1 MRKLAL
7 LFGVSEYENPKNR
20 LEACKYDLQMMNSLL
35 QSSGEF
41 SDILVSLDDT
51 ASSARDKIIEFIE
64 KYKDEEVE
72 QVVFYFSGHG
82 YRQGNEF
89 YFCFKTTDTSILKS
103 TTISSQ
109 DMDEYLKILEPS
121 VAVKIIDACYSGEH
135 YIKDIDD
142 SFYKTI
148 EEKQRKSFNEI
159 YFMFS
164 SRNTEVSHATK
175 RYSLFTQL
183 FFEAIRN
190 HADTNAI
197 TYKAIIDYVS
207 DYAQNSLSHTP
218 IFVTQGAHMAY
229 LFSDLEVPKQI
240 LLDDSRLSV
249 ESKLDEN
256 LPCTELISRVLNDAS
271 EYCNEILGVE
281 KLNFLVSLLEKLEF
295 SDDLSQLFDI
305 TMNPYN
311 RIPFN
316 SSAIGRWLNTPDVKK
331 RSFLARVEYE
341 EYTATEQQY
350 VEKPYHPFY
359 QLSYAAGDMYELQDV
374 KVKKSRVS
382 GIKSLLEIENIF
394 FKFTFTPKIEFPN
407 LQHYAV
413 SMALLSSKKEVIIFY
428 CIEELV
434 INGWN
439 NADNPKCL
447 EWLQYAMPL
456 KDINLNSLTDLSE
469 IINKDII
476 KKIEQLLS

>member
-1 MRKLAL
+1 MKKLAL
-7 LFGVSEYENPKNR
+7 LFGVSEYEKVPK
-20 LEACKYDLQMMNSLL
+20 LEACRYDLQMMHSLL

-41 SDILVSLDDT
+41 SNILVSLDDT
-51 ASSARDKIIEFIE
+51 ASSAREKIIEFIE
-64 KYKDEEVE
+64 KYKNEKIE

-82 YRQGNEF
+82 YRQANDF
-89 YFCFKTTDTSILKS
+89 FFCFKSTEISMLKS

-121 VAVKIIDACYSGEH
+121 VAIKIIDACYSGEH

-142 SFYKTI
+142 SFDKTM
-148 EEKQRKSFNEI
+148 EDKQRKAFNEI

-183 FFEAIRN
+183 FFDAIQS
-190 HADTNAI
+190 HTDTNAI
-197 TYKAIIDYVS
+197 TYKAIIDYIS
-207 DYAQNSLSHTP
+207 DYARDKLSHTP

-229 LFSDLEVPKQI
+229 LFSDLKIPKQI
-240 LLDDSRLSV
+240 LLDDSKLSM
-249 ESKLDEN
+249 ERKLDESTSY
-256 LPCTELISRVLNDAS
+256 TELISRVLKDAS
-271 EYCNEILGVE
+271 EYCNETLGTE
-281 KLNFLVSLLEKLEF
+281 KLNLLVSLLEKLEF
-295 SDDLSQLFDI
+295 SDELSQLFDI
-305 TMNPYN
+305 TLNAYN

-316 SSAIGRWLNTPDVKK
+316 SSAIGRWLNTSDVKK
-331 RSFLARVEYE
+331 RNFLAQVEYE
-341 EYTATEQQY
+341 EYTTTVQQY
-350 VEKPYHPFY
+350 VEKPYHPLY
-359 QLSYAAGDMYELQDV
+359 QFSYHSGDMHELEDV

-394 FKFTFTPKIEFPN
+394 FMFTFTPKIAFPN

-428 CIEELV
+428 CIEELA

-439 NADNPKCL
+439 NANAPKCT
-447 EWLQYAMPL
+447 EWLQYFLPL
-456 KDINLNSLTDLSE
+456 KDINLNSLADLSE

-476 KKIEQLLS
+476 KKIELLLS